1 MKYVLF
7 DRRIISM
14 LLIVSVLLVSFQSC
28 ALNQSTDSDDMQQT
42 TSETAGNIESSET
55 SSLVD
60 LENDDEITPDSGDE
74 ITPDS
79 GDENVQSFNQVY
91 KDVSPNFT
99 FEDWNAKN
107 SSVNDFD
114 KFGLYMMGY
123 YYYNGLEGEVDF
135 VVKTDKTEDFEYR
148 VLENQKIVIDRY
160 IGKDKRVYVPS
171 QIEGKDVIGLGTDAF
186 RSNKTVRYIH
196 LPDTVV
202 HISWF
207 AFEECTRLKEIV
219 LPNGLVNIGSSAF
232 ARCTSLEKINIPD
245 SVIAIGSMTF
255 YYCKSLTELDVSNVS
270 TIGNAA
276 FAECWSLEKV
286 KLSDEL
292 ETIESSLFEYCKNLY
307 DVNVPK
313 NLKYVYDDSFDY
325 TKVDVDKFYAV
336 AEKLE

>member
-74 ITPDS
+74 
-79 GDENVQSFNQVY
+79 NVQSFNQVY

-107 SSVNDFD
+107 SSVSDFD
-114 KFGLYMMGY
+114 KFDFYMQDY
-123 YYYNGLEGEVDF
+123 YYYDGYEDEVDF
-135 VVKTDKTEDFEYR
+135 VVKTGKTEDFEYR
-148 VLENQKIVIDRY
+148 VLENQKIVIDKY
-160 IGKDKRVYVPS
+160 IGKEKRVYVPS
-171 QIEGKDVIGLGTDAF
+171 QIEGKDVIGIGAFSFTD
-186 RSNKTVRYIH
+186 NKTVRYIH

-207 AFEECTRLKEIV
+207 AFNRCSKLKEVV
-219 LPNGLVNIGSSAF
+219 LPDGLINIGSSAF

-255 YYCKSLTELDVSNVS
+255 YYCKSLTELDVSNVTS
-270 TIGNAA
+270 IGNAA
-276 FAECWSLEKV
+276 FAECWSLKKV
-286 KLSDEL
+286 KLSDKL
-292 ETIESSLFEYCKNLY
+292 ETIESSLFEYCETLS

-325 TKVDVDKFYAV
+325 TKVDVNKFYAV

>member
-74 ITPDS
+74 
-79 GDENVQSFNQVY
+79 NVQSFNQVY

-123 YYYNGLEGEVDF
+123 YYYN

-160 IGKDKRVYVPS
+160 IGKEKRVYVPS

-207 AFEECTRLKEIV
+207 AFEECIRLKEIV

-292 ETIESSLFEYCKNLY
+292 ETIESSLFEYCETLS

-325 TKVDVDKFYAV
+325 TKVDVNKFYAV

>member
-74 ITPDS
+74 
-79 GDENVQSFNQVY
+79 NVQSFNQVY

-123 YYYNGLEGEVDF
+123 YYYN

-148 VLENQKIVIDRY
+148 VLENQKIVIDKY
-160 IGKDKRVYVPS
+160 IGKEKRVYVPS

-207 AFEECTRLKEIV
+207 AFEECIRLKEIV

-276 FAECWSLEKV
+276 FAECWSLKKV

-292 ETIESSLFEYCKNLY
+292 ETIESSLFEYCETLS

>member
-74 ITPDS
+74 
-79 GDENVQSFNQVY
+79 NVQSFNQVY
-91 KDVSPNFT
+91 KDVSPNFK
-99 FEDWNAKN
+99 FEDWKADENN
-107 SSVNDFD
+107 SVAHESYEFDF
-114 KFGLYMMGY
+114 YMQDY
-123 YYYNGLEGEVDF
+123 YYYDGYEGEVDF

-148 VLENQKIVIDRY
+148 VLENQKIAIDRY
-160 IGKDKRVYVPS
+160 IGKEKRVYVPS
-171 QIEGKDVIGLGTDAF
+171 QIEGKDVIGLGPNTF

-207 AFEECTRLKEIV
+207 AFEDCIRLKEIV
-219 LPNGLVNIGSSAF
+219 LPNGLVNIGASAF
-232 ARCTSLEKINIPD
+232 AWCISLEKINIPD

-255 YYCKSLTELDVSNVS
+255 YYCKSLTELDVSNVTS
-270 TIGNAA
+270 IGSSA
-276 FAECWSLEKV
+276 FAECWSLKKV
-286 KLSDEL
+286 KLSDKL

-325 TKVDVDKFYAV
+325 TKVDVNKFYAV